1 MSVSSRRPDVV
12 IIGGGVIGLAV
23 AWRAARAGL
32 AVALAD
38 DDPAGGASRAA
49 AGMLCPVTEA
59 HYGEE
64 ALLALNLASAR
75 SWPAFAAELEEAS
88 GRRIGYRADGTLAV
102 AFDDDDLRV
111 LEELHRYHVELGL
124 GGERLRGREC
134 RAVEPL
140 LNPRVRGGILVA
152 GDHQVDARAVTAAL
166 LVAGER
172 AGVDLCR
179 ERVAE
184 LLVDGGK
191 ATGVRLAGGDE
202 IAAGAV
208 VLAAGC
214 RSARLPGLPPEAAPP
229 VRPVKGQI
237 LRLWGP
243 PDQPVLGHSLRALRQ
258 GRSVYLV
265 PRSDGRI
272 VVGATQEEKG
282 FDPTVTAGAVRE
294 LLEDAIEL
302 VPAVG
307 ELELVE
313 AIARLRPGTPDN
325 APILGPSALPG
336 LVLATGHYRNGV
348 LLTPVTAAAIS
359 ELLATGAVPEVAA
372 PFSPLRF
379 LSPAAQSCPK
389 TTQSCPETTQSRP
402 KTTQSR
408 PETTLGR
415 PETTV
420 VSA

>member
-1 MSVSSRRPDVV
+1 MSVSSRRSDVV

-32 AVALAD
+32 AVTLAD
-38 DDPAGGASRAA
+38 DDPAGGASHAA

-75 SWPAFAAELEEAS
+75 SWPSFTAELEEAS
-88 GRRIGYRADGTLAV
+88 GRPVGYRSEGTLAV

-134 RAVEPL
+134 RSLEPML
-140 LNPRVRGGILVA
+140 SPRVRGGILVP

-166 LVAGER
+166 LVAADQ
-172 AGVDLCR
+172 AGVDVHR
-179 ERVAE
+179 ERVVE
-184 LLVDGGK
+184 LGVEGGR
-191 ATGVRLAGGDE
+191 ATGVRLAGGDVVS
-202 IAAGAV
+202 AGTV
-208 VLAAGC
+208 VLAAG
-214 RSARLPGLPPEAAPP
+214 SWSGALAGLPAAAAPP

-243 PDQPVLGHSLRALRQ
+243 PDRPVLHHNLRGLRQ

-265 PRSDGRI
+265 PRSNGRV
-272 VVGATQEEKG
+272 VVGATVEEQG
-282 FDPTVTAGAVRE
+282 FDTTVTAGAVHE
-294 LLEDAIEL
+294 LLEDAVEL

-325 APILGPSALPG
+325 APLIGPSALPG
-336 LVLATGHYRNGV
+336 LVMATGHYRNGI
-348 LLTPVTAAAIS
+348 LLTPVTADAVR
-359 ELLATGAVPEVAA
+359 ELLVTGTLPEVAA

-379 LSPAAQSCPK
+379 ASVTAEQALA
-389 TTQSCPETTQSRP
+389 
-402 KTTQSR
+402 
-408 PETTLGR
+408 
-415 PETTV
+415 
-420 VSA
+420 